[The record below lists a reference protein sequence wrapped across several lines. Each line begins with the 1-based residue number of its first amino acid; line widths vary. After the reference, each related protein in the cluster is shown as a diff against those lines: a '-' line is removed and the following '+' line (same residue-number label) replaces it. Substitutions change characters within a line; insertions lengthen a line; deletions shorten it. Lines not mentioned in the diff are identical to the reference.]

1 VTGST
6 ASPDQPDRAGL
17 ERLRTEAETRHAG
30 FVESGMALD
39 LTRGKPA
46 TEQLDL
52 ADALDGILDGDY
64 RAEDGTDSRN
74 YGGLLGLP
82 ECRRL
87 GGRILGTDPERVL
100 AGGNSSLTLMYQLVE
115 TAHLFGLGDARPW
128 RDEAAEAGR
137 PVTFLCPVPGYDR
150 HFTVCES
157 LGIAMRTVPVTDAG
171 PDMDAVEAAV
181 AEDPLIRGIWCVPKY
196 SNPTGCVYSEEVVQ
210 RMAALPGRAG
220 PGFLVLWDNAYAVHD
235 LRDDPPVLADL
246 MGAADALGHADSI
259 AMFASTSK
267 ITHAGSGVGFMASGA
282 ETLAAF
288 QQRLGTLMIGP
299 DKVNQLRH
307 ARLLPDDE
315 HLRAHMRRQADLVR
329 PCFDAVEEAL
339 QQGLGNTGLAS
350 WTRPDG
356 GYFVSVDTRPGLA
369 TEVVRL
375 ASEAGV
381 KLTPAGATFPL
392 GEDPE
397 DRNIRLAPTFP
408 PLEDVRRAMEVFI
421 NAVQLATARRL
432 LQEESP

>member
-1 VTGST
+1 MTRST
-6 ASPDQPDRAGL
+6 ASPDRPDRAEL
-17 ERLRTEAETRHAG
+17 ERLRDEAETRHAG
-30 FVESGMALD
+30 FTRAGLALD

-52 ADALDGILDGDY
+52 SDALDGILGGDY
-64 RAEDGTDSRN
+64 RAEDGTDVRN
-74 YGGLLGLP
+74 YGGLLGIP

-87 GGRILGTDPERVL
+87 GGRILGADPERVL

-115 TAHLFGLGDARPW
+115 TAHLFGLGAARPW
-128 RDEAAEAGR
+128 REEAAEAGR

-157 LGIAMRTVPVTDAG
+157 LGIAMRTVPMTDDG

-196 SNPTGCVYSEEVVQ
+196 ANPTGCVYSDEVVQ

-220 PGFLVLWDNAYAVHD
+220 PGFLVMWDNAYAVHD
-235 LRDDPPVLADL
+235 LRDDPPQLADL
-246 MGAADALGHADSI
+246 MSAADDLGNADSI

-267 ITHAGSGVGFMASGA
+267 ITHAGAGVGFMASGPA
-282 ETLAAF
+282 TLAAF

-307 ARLLPDDE
+307 ARLLPDAG

-329 PCFDAVEEAL
+329 PRFEAVEEAL

-350 WTRPDG
+350 WTRPEG

-369 TEVVRL
+369 TEVIRL
-375 ASEAGV
+375 AAEAGV
-381 KLTPAGATFPL
+381 KLTPAGATFPH
-392 GEDPE
+392 GHDPE

-408 PLEDVRRAMEVFI
+408 PLDDVRRAMEVFI

-432 LQEESP
+432 LQEE

>member
-1 VTGST
+1 
-6 ASPDQPDRAGL
+6 
-17 ERLRTEAETRHAG
+17 
-30 FVESGMALD
+30 
-39 LTRGKPA
+39 
-46 TEQLDL
+46 
-52 ADALDGILDGDY
+52 
-64 RAEDGTDSRN
+64 
-74 YGGLLGLP
+74 
-82 ECRRL
+82 
-87 GGRILGTDPERVL
+87 
-100 AGGNSSLTLMYQLVE
+100 
-115 TAHLFGLGDARPW
+115 
-128 RDEAAEAGR
+128 
-137 PVTFLCPVPGYDR
+137 
-150 HFTVCES
+150 
-157 LGIAMRTVPVTDAG
+157 VTDEG

-220 PGFLVLWDNAYAVHD
+220 PGVLVLWDNAYAVHD

-329 PCFDAVEEAL
+329 PRFDAVEEAL